1 MIKNNSFIREQKK
14 ILHIISEERENY
26 SFTNSKKYK

>member
-14 ILHIISEERENY
+14 ILYIISEERENY
-26 SFTNSKKYK
+26 SFTNSKK